1 MSDYR
6 VAIMT
11 GTGQGIGAG
20 RAREMTN
27 AGYKVSPMS
36 PKSVGPV
43 PSSLLL
49 PQDIS
54 MVEVSCPTVG

>member
-1 MSDYR
+1 MSDYG

-20 RAREMTN
+20 CARKMTN
-27 AGYKVSPMS
+27 AGYKVSLMS

-54 MVEVSCPTVG
+54 MVEVSCPAVG